1 MAITDHPEAETD
13 LVRLLLS
20 RNGSK
25 TLITLV
31 DGEPM
36 RVQQV
41 EITELPSAIEWD
53 HHAVLGGIGLCADAG
68 KYSFYSTEVGAVEDS
83 DSGAII
89 YARIAL

>member
-1 MAITDHPEAETD
+1 MALTDHPEAETD
-13 LVRLLLS
+13 LARLLLS

-25 TLITLV
+25 TLVTTV

-41 EITELPSAIEWD
+41 EITELASAVEWD
-53 HHAVLGGIGLCADAG
+53 HHAVLGGIGLCADEG
-68 KYSFYSTEVGAVEDS
+68 KYSFYSTEIGAVEDC

-89 YARIAL
+89 YARIAP